1 MSCLRISIVGA
12 GYVGL
17 VTGVC
22 FAELGHE
29 VVCIDV
35 VEEKIKAIS
44 EGKSLIYERGLDTLL
59 QKHLDD
65 RLFFATTNF
74 QSLTNTDLTLVC
86 VGTPRMENGFL
97 DTTHLESAAMSIG
110 QMLAEKD
117 EYHVVVVRSTVLPTT
132 TENIVIPALERSS
145 GKRAGKDFGVAVNPE
160 FLKEGNAIED
170 FMHPD
175 RIVIGAID
183 HRSLSILKTLY
194 SEFKCPIVETSLRTA
209 EMIKLAS
216 NAFLATKISFINE
229 IGNICKTLEIDV
241 REVAKGMGYDRRI
254 GSEFL
259 RAGCGFGGSCF
270 PKDTMALASLARSQ
284 QIEPII
290 LDAVIEVNEK
300 QPLKM
305 IELLERH
312 MDIRGKTIA
321 VLGLS
326 FKPGTDDIREASS
339 IKIVKALI
347 EKGANIKCHDPKA
360 IENFRK
366 EFPSLV
372 YCRSANE
379 CVEGSDA
386 VLIVT
391 EWEEYRDP
399 MLYGNKLVIDGR
411 GVVRTGNY
419 DGICW

>member
-1 MSCLRISIVGA
+1 LRISIIGA

-29 VVCIDV
+29 VICIDV
-35 VEEKIKAIS
+35 VEEKVKAIN
-44 EGKSLIYERGLDTLL
+44 EGMSSIYEKGLDALL
-59 QKHLDD
+59 QKHLKG
-65 RLFFATTNF
+65 RTFYATNDF
-74 QSLTNTDLTLVC
+74 YHVKNTDITLVC

-97 DTTHLESAAMSIG
+97 DTTYLESAAMDIG
-110 QMLAEKD
+110 QVLAEKD
-117 EYHVVVVRSTVLPTT
+117 GYHVVTVRSTVLPTT
-132 TENIVIPALERSS
+132 TESIVVPALERTS
-145 GKRAGKDFGVAVNPE
+145 KKKAGKDFGVAVNPE

-175 RIVIGAID
+175 RIVIGALD
-183 HRSLSILKTLY
+183 DRSLTVLRSLY
-194 SEFKCPIVETSLRTA
+194 STFKCPVVETSLKTA

-229 IGNICKTLEIDV
+229 IGNICKALGIDV
-241 REVAKGMGYDRRI
+241 REVARGMGYDKRI
-254 GSEFL
+254 GPEFL

-270 PKDTMALASLARSQ
+270 PKDTTALASLARSQ
-284 QIEPII
+284 QIEPIV
-290 LDAVIEVNEK
+290 LDAVIGVNER

-305 IELLERH
+305 VELLERH
-312 MDIRGKTIA
+312 IDIQGKTIA

-360 IENFRK
+360 IENFRR
-366 EFPSLV
+366 EFPTLT
-372 YCRSANE
+372 YCGTPRE
-379 CVEGSDA
+379 CIEDCDA

-391 EWEEYRDP
+391 EWEEYADP
-399 MLYGNKLVIDGR
+399 NLYGDKLVIDGR
-411 GVVRTGNY
+411 GIVRTKKY

>member
-270 PKDTMALASLARSQ
+270 
-284 QIEPII
+284 
-290 LDAVIEVNEK
+290 
-300 QPLKM
+300 
-305 IELLERH
+305 
-312 MDIRGKTIA
+312 
-321 VLGLS
+321 
-326 FKPGTDDIREASS
+326 
-339 IKIVKALI
+339 
-347 EKGANIKCHDPKA
+347 
-360 IENFRK
+360 
-366 EFPSLV
+366 
-372 YCRSANE
+372 
-379 CVEGSDA
+379 
-386 VLIVT
+386 
-391 EWEEYRDP
+391 
-399 MLYGNKLVIDGR
+399 
-411 GVVRTGNY
+411 
-419 DGICW
+419 